1 MAMPN
6 IHMVQRLQGR
16 IDEVVELVVIDCYG
30 KKKQHYLLAD
40 DIIKERN
47 KKFQPSNAKYAD
59 HAKTF
64 FPSMLLLLSLFC
76 KDNNKVR

>member
-16 IDEVVELVVIDCYG
+16 IDEVVELVVVDCYG

-40 DIIKERN
+40 DIIKE
-47 KKFQPSNAKYAD
+47 KKQEVSTIQCAVRRP
-59 HAKTF
+59 
-64 FPSMLLLLSLFC
+64 C
-76 KDNNKVR
+76 KDLFSFYAPPFVPFL

>member
-16 IDEVVELVVIDCYG
+16 IDEVVELVVVDCYG

-40 DIIKERN
+40 DIIKE
-47 KKFQPSNAKYAD
+47 KKQKVSTIQCAVRRPCKDSFPLYAPP
-59 HAKTF
+59 F
-64 FPSMLLLLSLFC
+64 ILLL
-76 KDNNKVR
+76 